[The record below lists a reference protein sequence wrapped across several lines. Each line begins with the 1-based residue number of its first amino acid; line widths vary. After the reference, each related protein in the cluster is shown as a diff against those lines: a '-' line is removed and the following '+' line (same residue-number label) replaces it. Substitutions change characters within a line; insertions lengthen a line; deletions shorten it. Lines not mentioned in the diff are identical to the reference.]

1 MAVSCG
7 GGSSTTDPGAVCL
20 KNSDCKSPLTCS
32 FGRCMEACAEV
43 RDCPAGQQ
51 CVKNASGINSC
62 LLPEVEKC
70 NYTSQCA
77 SPLVCAADFACRNQ
91 CQADR
96 DCATS
101 TQKCVLPDR
110 VCAEPAAIDT
120 TTGKLKN
127 IPIDGGAVALDGGGG
142 DISVVDANVPDAGID
157 LPLAIDSTSPVD
169 TKPAIP
175 DAPASGPE
183 VSAVTDGGSACS
195 VDAAGLTLPG
205 SVAVDTTLTYRAG
218 CTYKVTT
225 NITIGTAATLTIEPG
240 VRVEFASGAGLEVD
254 GALNAVGTAALPI
267 VFAGAQPTAG
277 YWDGIYFYRTIDNR
291 NVLDHVIVD
300 GAGNTAML
308 SGVPANVALDRSSAQ
323 ITNTSL
329 RNGKGFGLA
338 LAGASSLAGA
348 SGFAGNTVTSNALG
362 AASLAGDVVGQLA
375 GAGSTFVGNAK
386 NIIAVASHTV
396 LAAQTWPALDVPYLV
411 NGVITV
417 QADLAIAANA
427 NLRFATTGA
436 ITVSATGSLAAVG
449 TAGKEVTFVGDQ
461 ATTGYWA
468 GILYYTSNNTKNVLD
483 HVIVENAGTTY
494 YSSSDPLASLEIN
507 KSRIQLKN
515 SIIRNGSGHGLT
527 LVSATVDAFA
537 GNQFTSNTLGAVNV
551 AASQVGLLAS
561 TGTANAFTGNGS
573 DFVVVRG
580 ETVNAAVTWPALDVP
595 YLVTTDTTLTAD
607 TVIAAGAKLVF
618 KAGTQLEISSSGSLV
633 AVGTAAAPVV
643 FTCEKQLAGC
653 WNGLLWYSAL
663 NPISKLDYV
672 TVSYGGGKAYSASF
686 SPANITVHNSTL
698 SVTNSTIANSGSYGM
713 FWDSGATVTQSGNT
727 FTGNVTAD
735 TP

>member
-1 MAVSCG
+1 
-7 GGSSTTDPGAVCL
+7 
-20 KNSDCKSPLTCS
+20 
-32 FGRCMEACAEV
+32 
-43 RDCPAGQQ
+43 
-51 CVKNASGINSC
+51 
-62 LLPEVEKC
+62 
-70 NYTSQCA
+70 
-77 SPLVCAADFACRNQ
+77 
-91 CQADR
+91 
-96 DCATS
+96 
-101 TQKCVLPDR
+101 
-110 VCAEPAAIDT
+110 
-120 TTGKLKN
+120 
-127 IPIDGGAVALDGGGG
+127 
-142 DISVVDANVPDAGID
+142 
-157 LPLAIDSTSPVD
+157 
-169 TKPAIP
+169 
-175 DAPASGPE
+175 
-183 VSAVTDGGSACS
+183 
-195 VDAAGLTLPG
+195 
-205 SVAVDTTLTYRAG
+205 
-218 CTYKVTT
+218 
-225 NITIGTAATLTIEPG
+225 
-240 VRVEFASGAGLEVD
+240 
-254 GALNAVGTAALPI
+254 
-267 VFAGAQPTAG
+267 
-277 YWDGIYFYRTIDNR
+277 
-291 NVLDHVIVD
+291 
-300 GAGNTAML
+300 
-308 SGVPANVALDRSSAQ
+308 
-323 ITNTSL
+323 
-329 RNGKGFGLA
+329 
-338 LAGASSLAGA
+338 
-348 SGFAGNTVTSNALG
+348 
-362 AASLAGDVVGQLA
+362 
-375 GAGSTFVGNAK
+375 
-386 NIIAVASHTV
+386 
-396 LAAQTWPALDVPYLV
+396 V
-411 NGVITV
+411 NGDITV

-449 TAGKEVTFVGDQ
+449 TAGKEITFVGDQ
-461 ATTGYWA
+461 ATTGYWP

-618 KAGTQLEISSSGSLV
+618 KAGTQLEISSNGSLV

-643 FTCEKQLAGC
+643 FTCEKPLTGC

-686 SPANITVHNSTL
+686 SPANITVHNSAL
-698 SVTNSTIANSGSYGM
+698 SVTNSTISNSGSYGM